1 MRKTRAHLGAENIR
15 EKKNKAEK
23 NKKKRKRERKK
34 KSITHR
40 AASRG
45 QRRRLEPF
53 REKRGGRH
61 VYILFLRE

>member
-15 EKKNKAEK
+15 EKKNKMEK
-23 NKKKRKRERKK
+23 NKKNESEREKK

-40 AASRG
+40 DASRG

-53 REKRGGRH
+53 REKRGGGH
-61 VYILFLRE
+61 VYILFLRK